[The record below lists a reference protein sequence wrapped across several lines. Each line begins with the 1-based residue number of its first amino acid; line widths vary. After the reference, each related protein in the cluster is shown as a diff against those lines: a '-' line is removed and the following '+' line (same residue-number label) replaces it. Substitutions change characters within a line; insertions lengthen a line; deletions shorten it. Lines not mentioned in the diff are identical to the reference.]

1 MNVVQKVELYLLLG
15 WECYRVWCD
24 RNLLIYIALQ
34 MERELPDSARQRKRR
49 ERLDAAARAVEEQ
62 MAEHRWA
69 FFEIRDRLR
78 GGEG

>member
-1 MNVVQKVELYLLLG
+1 MNAVQKLELYLLLG

-34 MERELPDSARQRKRR
+34 MEREVSDSARQRKRR
-49 ERLDAAARAVEEQ
+49 ERLAESARAVEEQ

-78 GGEG
+78 GGDE